1 MASPFDGLEVE
12 KQLRPAA
19 RDFTFDLD
27 QRLDSVVVL
36 HARIPE
42 DAFTAATLSTERLG
56 NGVVIGPDGLVLT
69 IGYLI
74 TEAEEVTLFAND
86 GRAIPA
92 HVLGVDQVT
101 GFGLVHALEPIGL
114 PALPLGDSRR
124 LDDDA
129 PVVLAGGG
137 GVSHAIAG
145 RVLARAPFAGYWEY
159 LLEEALFTAP
169 GHPHWSGA
177 ALIAPSGSLIGV
189 GSLQMAQQSRGGK
202 PTLINM
208 CVPIELLPPI
218 LDDLSHGRPAHAPRP
233 WLGAFAQ
240 DAGAGVLVLDTA
252 TGGPAARAEIRAG
265 DVILA
270 VSGEPVMGLAD
281 FYKKL
286 WALGPAGVTAPLRL
300 KRENDIFEVEVRTI
314 DRASRLKRRR
324 LN

>member
-1 MASPFDGLEVE
+1 MASPFDGSEVE
-12 KQLRPAA
+12 KQLRPTA
-19 RDFTFDLD
+19 RDFTFDLNH
-27 QRLDSVVVL
+27 QLDSVVVL
-36 HARIPE
+36 HSRIPG
-42 DAFTAATLSTERLG
+42 DAFTANTLGTERLG

-74 TEAEEVTLFAND
+74 TEAEEVTLLAND
-86 GRAIPA
+86 ERAIPA

-114 PALPLGDSRR
+114 PALPLGDSRKV
-124 LDDDA
+124 DGDA
-129 PVVLAGGG
+129 PIVLAGGG
-137 GVSHAIAG
+137 GVPHAIAG
-145 RVLARAPFAGYWEY
+145 RILARAPFAGYWEY
-159 LLEEALFTAP
+159 LLDEALFTAP

-177 ALIAPSGSLIGV
+177 ALLAPSGSLIGV
-189 GSLQMAQQSRGGK
+189 GSLQMAQQTRGGK
-202 PTLINM
+202 PALINM

-218 LDDLSHGRPAHAPRP
+218 LDDLSHGRQAHPARP

-252 TGGPAARAEIRAG
+252 SGGPAARAEIRAG

-270 VSGEPVMGLAD
+270 VGDEPVMGLAD

-300 KRENDIFEVEVRTI
+300 KRENDIFDVEVRTI
-314 DRASRLKRRR
+314 DRASRLRRRR

>member
-12 KQLRPAA
+12 KQLRPAS
-19 RDFTFDLD
+19 RDFDFNLD

-36 HARIPE
+36 HARVPD
-42 DAFTAATLSTERLG
+42 DAFTANTLGTERLG

-74 TEAEEVTLFAND
+74 TEAEEVTLLAND
-86 GRAIPA
+86 ERAIPA

-114 PALPLGDSRR
+114 PALPLGDSRKI
-124 LDDDA
+124 DNDA

-137 GVSHAIAG
+137 GVPHAIAG

-159 LLEEALFTAP
+159 LLDEAVFTAP

-189 GSLQMAQQSRGGK
+189 GSLQMAQQTRGGK

-218 LDDLSHGRPAHAPRP
+218 LDDLSQGRAAHAPRP
-233 WLGAFAQ
+233 WLGAVAQ
-240 DAGAGVLVLDTA
+240 DAGAGVLILDTA
-252 TGGPAARAEIRAG
+252 SGGPAARAEIRAG

-270 VSGEPVMGLAD
+270 VAGEPVMGLAD

-286 WALGPAGVTAPLRL
+286 WALGPAGVIAPLRL
-300 KRENDIFEVEVRTI
+300 KRENDIFEVEVRTV
-314 DRASRLKRRR
+314 DRASRLRRRR

>member
-74 TEAEEVTLFAND
+74 TEAEEVTLLAND

-92 HVLGVDQVT
+92 HALGVDQVT

-114 PALPLGDSRR
+114 PALPLGDSRK
-124 LDDDA
+124 LDSDE
-129 PVVLAGGG
+129 PIVLAGGG
-137 GVSHAIAG
+137 GVAHASAG

-159 LLEEALFTAP
+159 LLDEALFTAP

-189 GSLQMAQQSRGGK
+189 GSLQMAQQTRGGK

-218 LDDLSHGRPAHAPRP
+218 LDDPLREVGRPTHR
-233 WLGAFAQ
+233 GHGSVAFAQ

-252 TGGPAARAEIRAG
+252 SGGPAARAG
-265 DVILA
+265 NPLWDVILA
-270 VSGEPVMGLAD
+270 VAGEPVMSLAD

-286 WALGPAGVTAPLRL
+286 
-300 KRENDIFEVEVRTI
+300 
-314 DRASRLKRRR
+314 
-324 LN
+324 